1 MTDKRKE
8 KKPADDK
15 PKMEVRE
22 PPAPAYKSLPE
33 SLDRDTPVTQG
44 EFREAMF
51 EINARMDT
59 RFAEVETE
67 FVRLRGDMNTGF
79 SELRAELKGDIAD
92 LRAELKGDIADLR
105 ADIVTKIEE
114 SHRKTIQYFVGVLFG
129 FSGLMSAVVFGIL
142 HYMK

>member
-1 MTDKRKE
+1 MTDERKE

-22 PPAPAYKSLPE
+22 PPAPAYKPLPE
-33 SLDRDTPVTQG
+33 SLNRDIPVTQG

-67 FVRLRGDMNTGF
+67 FVRLRGDMSTGF
-79 SELRAELKGDIAD
+79 SE

-114 SHRKTIQYFVGVLFG
+114 SHRKTIQYFVGILFG